1 MFLGVALWVVSK
13 VVSIGVGHSLYLDGS
28 YRTEDLAR
36 ATYGQPGFTPILLTT
51 CSYVPGAN
59 RHSLNLGGVSISML
73 NL

>member
-1 MFLGVALWVVSK
+1 MVSEVVSE
-13 VVSIGVGHSLYLDGS
+13 VVSIGVGHSFYLDGS

-36 ATYGQPGFTPILLTT
+36 ATYGQLRFSPILVTT

-59 RHSLNLGGVSISML
+59 RHLLNLGGVSISML